1 MQCKSIGLWLG
12 CAAVMV
18 PLAFLLTSCE
28 VESADREIIIHPD
41 SATITYGQ
49 AVTLSALNGYVY
61 NWSLSDN
68 TMGTLNTHQGQQVI
82 YTSLTDPAT
91 PVVQTITVTSTFS
104 DNANTNGTGSNTPV
118 VHMANAYI
126 THVNS
131 SNNPWTSE

>member
-1 MQCKSIGLWLG
+1 
-12 CAAVMV
+12 MV